1 MGARQPQTGLASYL
15 TEAPFD
21 QDLNLTPNG
30 NISFHWSNWRTSS
43 EYIKDQ
49 VKTDSPKHRQK
60 LAALS
65 RELDKLKKKTIWLK
79 NKHKTLKSSMYDLYE
94 SYLDPRIRMTWFDR
108 EDEILVST
116 HNESGP
122 YITLSSMR
130 WMDKDTFAS
139 FVRRKLITDYVPQ
152 RNFRVGLDIPI
163 SVSFDNSP
171 LTKTTFHLNQA
182 SELGLV
188 IKVNSLSD
196 ITKALNSQVMY
207 INMDLTPFH
216 ETMENSFHKIIKTFS
231 EADFEEGELRT
242 EDANFSLN
250 ASVLR
255 DYGNYDNIKASD
267 GKSFY
272 IFVKYE
278 DLNGLNPEGEI
289 KTIFNSFV
297 RSMEKQLEKEMK
309 KVAA

>member
-1 MGARQPQTGLASYL
+1 
-15 TEAPFD
+15 
-21 QDLNLTPNG
+21 
-30 NISFHWSNWRTSS
+30 
-43 EYIKDQ
+43 
-49 VKTDSPKHRQK
+49 
-60 LAALS
+60 
-65 RELDKLKKKTIWLK
+65 
-79 NKHKTLKSSMYDLYE
+79 
-94 SYLDPRIRMTWFDR
+94 
-108 EDEILVST
+108 
-116 HNESGP
+116 
-122 YITLSSMR
+122 
-130 WMDKDTFAS
+130 
-139 FVRRKLITDYVPQ
+139 VRRKLITDYVPQ

-231 EADFEEGELRT
+231 EVDFEEGELRT

-278 DLNGLNPEGEI
+278 DLNGLNPKGEI

-297 RSMEKQLEKEMK
+297 RSVEKQLENEMK

>member
-1 MGARQPQTGLASYL
+1 MGKRSATSGLANYL
-15 TEAPFD
+15 SEAPFD
-21 QDLNLTPNG
+21 HSLNLTPNG
-30 NISFHWSNWRTSS
+30 YINFHWANWKPSCDFV
-43 EYIKDQ
+43 KKQ
-49 VKTDSPKHRQK
+49 VKADSETHKQK
-60 LAALS
+60 LVALS
-65 RELDKLKKKTIWLK
+65 RELEKLKKKTIWLK
-79 NKHKTLKSSMYDLYE
+79 NKRKTLKSSMYDLYE

-130 WMDKDTFAS
+130 WMEKDTFAS
-139 FVRRKLITDYVPQ
+139 FVRRKLITDFVPQ
-152 RNFRVGLDIPI
+152 RSFRVGLDIPV

-182 SELGLV
+182 SESGLV
-188 IKVNSLSD
+188 IKVSSLSD

-207 INMDLTPFH
+207 VSMNLQPFH
-216 ETMENSFHKIIKTFS
+216 QNLDTGFHEIIKAFS
-231 EADFEEGELRT
+231 EVDFEDREIQEK
-242 EDANFSLN
+242 EANFTLN
-250 ASVLR
+250 SSVLR

-278 DLNGLNPEGEI
+278 DLIGLNPEGEV
-289 KTIFNSFV
+289 KDIFNSFV
-297 RSMEKQLEKEMK
+297 GKVEKQLQKEMK
-309 KVAA
+309 KVA